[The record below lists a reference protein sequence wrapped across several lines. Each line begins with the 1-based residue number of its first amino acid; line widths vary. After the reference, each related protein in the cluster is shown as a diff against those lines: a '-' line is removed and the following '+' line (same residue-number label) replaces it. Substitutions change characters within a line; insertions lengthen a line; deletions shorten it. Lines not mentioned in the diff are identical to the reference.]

1 VCNLKEKG
9 DSSDDTC
16 ANVFIHKDDDIPNSQ
31 YVLVELI
38 VSDDYFSQ
46 EENLNLPSE
55 VQSNAYFKQVN
66 KDVDGKKVA
75 GGGKK
80 PTGRGKSLLLGVTRV
95 LVKVTSMPVG
105 VRGLTIIF

>member
-1 VCNLKEKG
+1 MCNLKEKG

-75 GGGKK
+75 GG
-80 PTGRGKSLLLGVTRV
+80 SLLLGVTRV